1 MFEQLGST
9 DLAKLQAKF
18 IVPIVVDQML
28 RDEEPLDDI
37 AEQAMNDILSELQP
51 DTALL
56 CIALCARH
64 IASSANHMPEGKALA
79 IEAEK
84 IVDEYGPLWITYEQ
98 NEQSMDPV
106 IVREILSYI
115 PEDMESLYELI
126 ENLQSAL
133 EEDHCIAAILCD
145 ILCGQI
151 EIHAIETEKQ
161 LQALNLSPQER
172 QPRHFLQEQQPK
184 QTYTDNVIAFPQ
196 THNRD
201 NVHA

>member
-1 MFEQLGST
+1 MFDPLSRA

-37 AEQAMNDILSELQP
+37 AEQAMNDIISELQP

-64 IASSANHMPEGKALA
+64 IAATATDMQEGKALA
-79 IEAEK
+79 IEADK
-84 IVDEYGPLWITYEQ
+84 IVEEYGPLWIAYENGGQ
-98 NEQSMDPV
+98 NLDPV

-115 PEDMESLYELI
+115 PEDLESLFVLM
-126 ENLQSAL
+126 ENLLGAL

-151 EIHAIETEKQ
+151 EVHVVNAEDQ
-161 LQALNLSPQER
+161 LNALNVEPQIRGNTQAAER
-172 QPRHFLQEQQPK
+172 PPQ
-184 QTYTDNVIAFPQ
+184 QTYSDNVIAFPVAP
-196 THNRD
+196 RD
-201 NVHA
+201 NARA